1 MDDQVPQALTA
12 LQLNSSTEGEWVPDI
27 CATAHII
34 DDPSNLSTL
43 KYYDGP
49 DSIVVGNSAEL
60 PITYTGH
67 AHVFT
72 PGSPLLL
79 NNVLVDL
86 LFLI

>member
-1 MDDQVPQALTA
+1 LDDQVPQALAA
-12 LQLNSSTEGEWVPDI
+12 LQLNSSTEGEWVPDT

-34 DDPSNLSTL
+34 DDPGNLYTL

-49 DSIVVGNSAEL
+49 DSVVVRNGTEL

-72 PGSPLLL
+72 SGSPLLL